1 MNHFIIIG
9 IGVLIVIIISMQ
21 STDKHPA
28 FGNINSIVS
37 IFNKGFNL
45 TGGLKATTRDM
56 AYKNALIVGPSGS
69 GKTSTVLIS
78 TLNSIA
84 RGNSSMVILD
94 VSGEIYNL
102 MSGYLS
108 KKCKIY
114 CIDFTENSDGYNP
127 IDTCKTVSDVQKIA
141 SILIKNSGTES
152 KSDPYWSAS
161 AEKMLSI
168 FLQYIIEY
176 VEPDYRTMANL
187 YKMIETFA
195 GEPQKIDKC
204 FAKTNDDLLTSYK
217 ALIAVGDKT
226 LQSTIS
232 SALVALKLFKNPEIA
247 RTTSKTTIDFEMF
260 RKEKSILFINCPIQD
275 INFLAPYTSLLY
287 EQLFKVVL
295 SRIPHRS
302 ECSIFAILDEMI
314 TMKFQNLGLVY
325 SNIRKYKGGI
335 MGIVQ
340 DERMLE
346 MAYSTA
352 EAHAIKTNSYS
363 KIYLPGQPHATCKIL
378 EDMIGKEEY
387 NKSVF
392 AASDIRMAESAII
405 FVGNQ
410 MPFLEEMT
418 PFYEH
423 WLLGSR
429 CSNEPYKQ
437 TKKISF
443 DNPKKLEFK

>member
-1 MNHFIIIG
+1 M
-9 IGVLIVIIISMQ
+9 IS
-21 STDKHPA
+21 
-28 FGNINSIVS
+28 
-37 IFNKGFNL
+37 L
-45 TGGLKATTRDM
+45 
-56 AYKNALIVGPSGS
+56 
-69 GKTSTVLIS
+69 
-78 TLNSIA
+78 
-84 RGNSSMVILD
+84 
-94 VSGEIYNL
+94 
-102 MSGYLS
+102 
-108 KKCKIY
+108 
-114 CIDFTENSDGYNP
+114 
-127 IDTCKTVSDVQKIA
+127 
-141 SILIKNSGTES
+141 
-152 KSDPYWSAS
+152 
-161 AEKMLSI
+161 

-176 VEPDYRTMANL
+176 VEPEYRTMANL

-217 ALIAVGDKT
+217 ALVAVGEKT
-226 LQSTIS
+226 LQSTVS

-247 RTTSKTTIDFEMF
+247 RTTSKTTIDFELF

-302 ECSIFAILDEMI
+302 ECSIFAILDEMV

-346 MAYSTA
+346 MAYSSA

-378 EDMIGKEEY
+378 EDMIGKAEY
-387 NKSVF
+387 NKSVI
-392 AASDIRMAESAII
+392 AAPDIRMTEDAII

-410 MPFLEEMT
+410 KPFLEKMT

-423 WLLGSR
+423 WLLSVR
-429 CSNEPYKQ
+429 CNYEPYKQ
-437 TKKISF
+437 ITKIPF
-443 DNPKKLEFK
+443 NNPPKLEFK

>member
-1 MNHFIIIG
+1 MNYLIFIGLGVII
-9 IGVLIVIIISMQ
+9 LIIISLKGKN
-21 STDKHPA
+21 KHPA
-28 FGNINSIVS
+28 FGNMNSIVS
-37 IFNKGFNL
+37 IFNRGFSL
-45 TGGLKATTRDM
+45 TGGLKATNRDM
-56 AYKNALIVGPSGS
+56 AYKNALVIGPSGS
-69 GKTSTVLIS
+69 GKTNTVLIS

-84 RGNSSMVILD
+84 RGNNSMVVLD
-94 VSGEIYNL
+94 ISGEIYTL

-108 KKCKIY
+108 KKYKIY
-114 CIDFTENSDGYNP
+114 CIDFSENSDGYNP
-127 IDTCKTVSDVQKIA
+127 IDICKSVSDIQKIA
-141 SILIKNSGTES
+141 NILIKNSGTES

-176 VEPDYRTMANL
+176 AEPEYRTMPNL

-195 GEPQKIDKC
+195 GEPHKIDKC

-226 LQSTIS
+226 LQSTVS
-232 SALVALKLFKNPEIA
+232 TALVALKLFKNPEIA
-247 RTTSKTTIDFEMF
+247 RVTSKTTIDFEMF
-260 RKEKSILFINCPIQD
+260 RKEKSVLFINCPIQD
-275 INFLAPYTSLLY
+275 INFLAPYTTLLY

-295 SRIPHRS
+295 SRIPHKS

-325 SNIRKYKGGI
+325 SNIRKCKGGI
-335 MGIVQ
+335 MGVVQ

-352 EAHAIKTNSYS
+352 ESHAIKTNSYS
-363 KIYLPGQPHATCKIL
+363 KVYLPGQPHATCKIL
-378 EDMIGKEEY
+378 EDMIGKDEY
-387 NKSVF
+387 NKPVLT
-392 AASDIRMAESAII
+392 ASEIRMAEQSII

-410 MPFLEEMT
+410 KPFFEKMT

-423 WLLGSR
+423 WLLSGR
-429 CSNEPYKQ
+429 CRREPYQ
-437 TKKISF
+437 LTKKIPF
-443 DNPKKLEFK
+443 DKPPMLQLK